1 MSTFLPDAFGTFL
14 EINPQF
20 VSYRN
25 RVIDVSAI
33 STYQTKN
40 RKMTL
45 NTFKQNTCLPTMC
58 VWFKTVDD
66 AKNAVATMTRIVYG
80 VESECPEPTPEPC
93 CEPREALDTLAQK
106 TPELTDFTP
115 LWFVGGAYAFMLL
128 VINLMY
134 YMSLSSSSKDSGEL

>member
-1 MSTFLPDAFGTFL
+1 MSIFLPDAFGTFL

-45 NTFKQNTCLPTMC
+45 NTFKQNNNLPTMC
-58 VWFKTVDD
+58 VWFKSVDD
-66 AKNAVATMTRIVYG
+66 AKNAVATMTRVLYG
-80 VESECPEPTPEPC
+80 VESVCPEPAPEA
-93 CEPREALDTLAQK
+93 REALTTLTDE
-106 TPELTDFTP
+106 TPRPPTDFTA
-115 LWFVGGAYAFMLL
+115 LAVVSGLYMTLILVFNLLYYA
-128 VINLMY
+128 
-134 YMSLSSSSKDSGEL
+134 SRSSSSGSSDEL